1 MTNPPIPATMDE
13 VTADWLTAALRASG
27 VLGEARVTG
36 VEHVRVGAGVGILG
50 ELSRAT
56 LTYDRE
62 SPGAPRTVIV
72 KIPTA
77 DPGGRAVAQML
88 GYYEREILYYRHL
101 SSQNVV
107 ATPRCYYGDTDPANV
122 LHILLLEDLA
132 GLPIGDQVAGCSA
145 EEARTVVLEL
155 AKLHARWWERPELKA
170 IDWIPSGNDPIVK
183 LSQDAYLMSITPFL
197 ETFGERL
204 TPEQREI
211 ALALGPRMGLMLDVI
226 AAPPQTLLH
235 ADLRL
240 DNIFFGSTQPGSP
253 ITIIDWQIVTKGRG
267 PHDVA
272 YFLSQSI
279 DPVTRKNVEKDILI
293 EYYQALVAAGV
304 TDYSWEE
311 CWDCYRLSVLFCL
324 CYPVVS
330 IGSID
335 AANPRGA
342 ALTSAMAGRSLAA
355 ITDLGCADM
364 LARFE
369 PAAL

>member
-13 VTADWLTAALRASG
+13 VTADWLTAALRSSG
-27 VLGEARVTG
+27 VLGEERVTG
-36 VEHVRVGAGVGILG
+36 VEHVRVGAGIGILG

-88 GYYEREILYYRHL
+88 GYYEREILYYRLL
-101 SSQNVV
+101 STQNVV
-107 ATPRCYYGDTDPANV
+107 ASPRCFYGDTDPANV

-132 GLPIGDQVAGCSA
+132 AIPIGDQVAGCSA

-155 AKLHARWWERPELKA
+155 AKLHARWWERPEMKA
-170 IDWIPSGNDPIVK
+170 IDWIPQSNDPMMK
-183 LSQDAYLMSITPFL
+183 LAQGAYLMAIAPFL
-197 ETFGERL
+197 DAFGGRM

-211 ALALGPRMGLMLDVI
+211 ALALGPRMNAMQDSF
-226 AAPPQTLLH
+226 AQAPETLLH
-235 ADLRL
+235 ADVRL
-240 DNIFFGSTQPGSP
+240 DNIFFGSKQRGST
-253 ITIIDWQIVTKGRG
+253 ITLIDWQILVKGRG
-267 PHDVA
+267 PYDVA

-279 DPVTRKNVEKDILI
+279 DPAERKRIEKGLLR
-293 EYYQALVAAGV
+293 EYYEALAVAGISG
-304 TDYSWEE
+304 YSWER
-311 CWDCYRLSVLFCL
+311 CWDDYRLAVLFCL
-324 CYPVVS
+324 CYPVIS

-342 ALTSAMAGRSLAA
+342 ALTAAMAGRSLAA
-355 ITDLGCADM
+355 ITDLGCAE
-364 LARFE
+364 LLERFE